1 MPTAPRLAAGL
12 FLACLTLLP
21 GAATAFAQPPA
32 GAPPMP
38 PARKIPGITAPDTHP
53 GACVDCHIVYKEMN
67 FDARFSTLAKGWTTQ
82 VPPALLAHAKGAA
95 PAGLTITGRHPAIPA
110 AGFRN
115 IPDSCLACH
124 GKASKVAPPFNRM
137 LHEVHLSGGDGN
149 HFLTLFQG
157 ECTLCHKLNTKTGAW
172 TIPSG
177 PEK

>member
-21 GAATAFAQPPA
+21 GAGTAFAQPPA

-67 FDARFSTLAKGWTTQ
+67 LDARFSTLAKGWTTQ
-82 VPPALLAHAKGAA
+82 VTPALLAYAKGAA

-110 AGFRN
+110 AGFEN
-115 IPDSCLACH
+115 IPGFCLACH
-124 GKASKVAPPFNRM
+124 GKASKVAPPFSRM
-137 LHEVHLSGGDGN
+137 LHEVHLSGGDEN